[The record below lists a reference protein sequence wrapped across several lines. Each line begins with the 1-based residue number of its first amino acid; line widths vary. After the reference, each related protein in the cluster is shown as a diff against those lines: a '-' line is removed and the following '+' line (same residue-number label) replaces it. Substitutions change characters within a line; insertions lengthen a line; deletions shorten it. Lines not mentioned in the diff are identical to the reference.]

1 MRDFKFSIPT
11 SIDFGKQALDALP
24 YELEKIN
31 AKKIM
36 ICYGSDRI
44 RKSGLLDDVQAI
56 LDKAD
61 IEYALFGGA
70 QANPRYSHVLD
81 GVKIAKEYKPD
92 CLLAIGG
99 GSVIDTA
106 KAIALGAVNEGDLWD
121 IWCYKIKEKTSL
133 KVGCILTIPAA
144 GSETSDS
151 AVLTNDYLNDKR
163 GHSSDKFVCSF
174 AIMNPRFALTLPKY
188 QIACGVVDIMMHTL
202 DRYFYKP
209 ELQSNAMTDGISE
222 SLLRTVIEYGKR
234 AYENCDYESMSE
246 LMWAGSLSHNNLTGL
261 GGGREFA
268 VHQLGHEL
276 SAMFDVAHGA
286 SLSAMWG
293 HWARYVL
300 DKDVARFERYAKNV
314 WGIQQGD
321 SRQCA
326 LEGIEATEKYFQS
339 LNMPVGLKELVGL
352 QSRETLATLANK
364 CSRNRSRVVGEFSM
378 LDEDALFEIYENAN
392 K

>member
-11 SIDFGKQALDALP
+11 SINFGKDSLKALP
-24 YELEKIN
+24 TELQKLN
-31 AKKIM
+31 VAKVM

-44 RKSGLLDDVQAI
+44 KQNGLLSEVEQMLDDNKFQYI
-56 LDKAD
+56 
-61 IEYALFGGA
+61 LFGGV
-70 QANPRYSHVLD
+70 QANPRYSHVLK
-81 GVKIAKEYKPD
+81 GVEIAKSFNPD
-92 CLLAIGG
+92 CMLAIGG

-106 KAIALGAVNEGDLWD
+106 KAIAIGAVNDGDLWD
-121 IWCYKIKEKTSL
+121 IWCYKIKEERAL

-151 AVLTNDYLNDKR
+151 AVLTNDFIKDKR

-174 AIMNPRFALTLPKY
+174 AIMNPEYAMTLPKY

-209 ELQSNAMTDGISE
+209 DIQQNAMTDCIAE
-222 SLLRTVIEYGKR
+222 ALLRNVIFYGKR
-234 AYENCDYESMSE
+234 AYENCDYDSMSE
-246 LMWAGSLSHNNLTGL
+246 IMWAGSLSHNNLTGL

-300 DKDVARFERYAKNV
+300 DKDVDRFVKYANNV
-314 WGIQQGD
+314 WNIQGSD
-321 SRQCA
+321 RMTA
-326 LEGIEATEKYFQS
+326 LKGIETTEKYFEG
-339 LNMPVGLKELVGL
+339 LNMPISLGQLVGV
-352 QSRETLATLANK
+352 QGDETLKTLADK
-364 CSRNRSRVVGEFSM
+364 CSRNNTRVVGEFSQ
-378 LDEDALFEIYENAN
+378 LSRDILYSVYKSAN

>member
-11 SIDFGKQALDALP
+11 SINFGKDALNALP
-24 YELEKIN
+24 VELDKLN
-31 AKKIM
+31 AKRIM

-44 RKSGLLDDVQAI
+44 EKNGLLDKVINI
-56 LDKAD
+56 LKS
-61 IEYALFGGA
+61 ISVEYCLFKGV
-70 QANPRYSHVLD
+70 QANPRYSHVLK
-81 GVKIAKEYKPD
+81 GVEKAKEFNPD
-92 CLLAIGG
+92 CMLAIGG

-106 KAIALGAVNEGDLWD
+106 KAIAIGAVNDGDLWD
-121 IWCYKIKEKTSL
+121 IWCYKIKETHAL

-151 AVLTNDYLNDKR
+151 AVLTNDFLSDKR

-174 AIMNPRFALTLPKY
+174 AIMNPEFALSLPKY

-202 DRYFYKP
+202 DRYFYRP

-222 SLLRTVIEYGKR
+222 SLLRTVIEYGRR

-293 HWARYVL
+293 HWARYVM
-300 DKDVARFERYAKNV
+300 DKDIKRFIRYANNV
-314 WGIQQGD
+314 WNIDGDDRETALKGIK
-321 SRQCA
+321 
-326 LEGIEATEKYFQS
+326 ATENYFAS
-339 LNMPVGLKELVGL
+339 LDMPVSLKDLKGV
-352 QSRETLATLANK
+352 QSEETLKTLANK
-364 CSRNRSRVVGEFSM
+364 CSRNRSRVVGEFSQ
-378 LDEDALFEIYENAN
+378 LDEKALYEVYKSAN
-392 K
+392 F

>member
-1 MRDFKFSIPT
+1 MRDFRFSIPT
-11 SIDFGKQALDALP
+11 SIDFGKSALDALP
-24 YELEKIN
+24 EELNKLG
-31 AKKIM
+31 ADRIM

-44 RKSGLLDDVQAI
+44 QKSGLLGRVCDM
-56 LDKAD
+56 LEKAKK
-61 IEYALFGGA
+61 AFTLFGGA
-70 QANPRYSHVLD
+70 KANPRYSHVLD
-81 GVKIAKEYKPD
+81 GVEIAKKYKPD
-92 CLLAIGG
+92 CILAIGG

-106 KAIALGAVNEGDLWD
+106 KAIAIGAVNEGDLWD
-121 IWCYKIKEKTSL
+121 IWCYKIKETRAL

-151 AVLTNDYLNDKR
+151 AVLTNDFTHDKR
-163 GHSSDKFVCSF
+163 GHSSDKFICSF
-174 AIMNPRFALTLPKY
+174 AIMNPEFTLTLPKY

-222 SLLRTVIEYGKR
+222 SLLRTVIEQGAN
-234 AYENCDYESMSE
+234 AYENCNYDSMSE

-300 DKDVARFERYAKNV
+300 DKDVKRFARYAYTV
-314 WGIQQGD
+314 WGIVGGD
-321 SRQCA
+321 REAA
-326 LEGIEATEKYFQS
+326 LKGIEATEKYFAS
-339 LNMPVGLKELVGL
+339 LNMPVSLKELVGEKSDEVL
-352 QSRETLATLANK
+352 KTLANK
-364 CSRNRSRVVGEFSM
+364 CSRNRSRVVGEFSQ
-378 LDEDALFEIYENAN
+378 LDEKALYGIYKNAN
-392 K
+392 E